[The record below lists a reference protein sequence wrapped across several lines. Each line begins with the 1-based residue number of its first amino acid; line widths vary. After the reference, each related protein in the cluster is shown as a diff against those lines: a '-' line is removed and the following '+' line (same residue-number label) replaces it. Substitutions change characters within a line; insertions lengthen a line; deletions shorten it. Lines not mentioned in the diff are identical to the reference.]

1 MTTNKDQEGREIIK
15 TQKEFFERFIDQ
27 QNNIEAR
34 YVRLQF
40 DLDLSSK
47 NIKESLGK
55 VNIVDSVFEKSISLG
70 KSTISGN
77 TYFTKSTILGDAS
90 FSRVTF
96 SGIAVFANVKFTGK
110 AYFIYSTFSKR
121 ADFKESIFF
130 RTAFFLGVTFSGYTY
145 FRRAKFNENQVA
157 NFSLATFSRK
167 TIFEGAKFLGETKFE
182 GVTFSEYVQFKNA
195 FIKSANRETFRI
207 IKHEFLKI
215 NNRIDALDY
224 HKREMKAYWRDL
236 FQKKTKKRLPLHQW
250 IIRLI
255 KDFTPKKRKF
265 FCYRLIKIFPKH
277 IPDKGILI
285 FNWIS
290 TNYGTNWIQGIGFT
304 LVTAFIFY
312 FAFLSLSNAPWS
324 LEAYFRFLN
333 PAHSYEFLQEFNPCD
348 WAYMVDA
355 FGRVFIGFGYYQT
368 IQAFRKYKRI

>member
-130 RTAFFLGVTFSGYTY
+130 RTAFFFGSH
-145 FRRAKFNENQVA
+145 
-157 NFSLATFSRK
+157 
-167 TIFEGAKFLGETKFE
+167 I
-182 GVTFSEYVQFKNA
+182 
-195 FIKSANRETFRI
+195 FRI
-207 IKHEFLKI
+207 
-215 NNRIDALDY
+215 Y
-224 HKREMKAYWRDL
+224 
-236 FQKKTKKRLPLHQW
+236 
-250 IIRLI
+250 
-255 KDFTPKKRKF
+255 
-265 FCYRLIKIFPKH
+265 IF
-277 IPDKGILI
+277 
-285 FNWIS
+285 
-290 TNYGTNWIQGIGFT
+290 
-304 LVTAFIFY
+304 
-312 FAFLSLSNAPWS
+312 
-324 LEAYFRFLN
+324 
-333 PAHSYEFLQEFNPCD
+333 
-348 WAYMVDA
+348 
-355 FGRVFIGFGYYQT
+355 
-368 IQAFRKYKRI
+368 